1 MRWNLLALL
10 ILFFVSGLRA
20 QYSLQSISEIE
31 CKQHSIRFNPP
42 QVQAINNSDFVYQ
55 RCEWRVSPDVNFI
68 EGKITTYF
76 VPQIP
81 IQNIQFDL
89 SVVLTV
95 DSVDYHGA
103 GLPYSHA
110 FNILDIPFATT
121 LPSGVLDSISVFYY
135 GVPDTSIR
143 GFHLDVHG
151 VNNDPVMW
159 TLSEPYGAMN
169 WWPCKQNLAD
179 KIDSVDIIIT
189 APFWYSSVSN
199 GILVDDD
206 TGAVQRVCT
215 WKHRHPIAAYL
226 VAFAV
231 SNYSVFK
238 FDVPFAGDTVEVLN
252 YIYPEDSAFANFALQ
267 QDIIPQMQ
275 LFDTLFGA
283 YPFTDEKYGHAQCNF
298 GGGMEHQTI
307 TFIGGFW
314 YELHAHELA
323 HHWFGD
329 KVTCGTWEDIWLNE
343 GFATYLSGLCYEH
356 FTPNLY
362 WYPWLEGKIDHVTSQ
377 PDGSVWV
384 DDTTD
389 ASRIFDSRLSYSKGA
404 MVLHQLRWVIGDSAW
419 FAGVNAFLN
428 DPALAYGFANTS
440 QFQSHMETASGQ
452 NLQWYFDDWYYGEG
466 FPLYNIVWSQ
476 DSSNVVTA
484 TIQQTQSHAS
494 VPFFELPLPLYF
506 KNGTNDTL
514 IRIQHN
520 TSGQSFT
527 FPLNFAA
534 DSLLFDPY
542 LWIITDSAVVSN
554 VAEPQLP
561 GTFSI
566 FPNPARDVL
575 TFQSPYKGIC
585 TVKIYDMQGKLVLN
599 QTTSTDGSGRGSINI
614 TRLNDGYYNVSVQQ
628 EEKEFKAP
636 VLKR

>member
-1 MRWNLLALL
+1 
-10 ILFFVSGLRA
+10 
-20 QYSLQSISEIE
+20 
-31 CKQHSIRFNPP
+31 
-42 QVQAINNSDFVYQ
+42 
-55 RCEWRVSPDVNFI
+55 
-68 EGKITTYF
+68 
-76 VPQIP
+76 
-81 IQNIQFDL
+81 
-89 SVVLTV
+89 
-95 DSVDYHGA
+95 
-103 GLPYSHA
+103 
-110 FNILDIPFATT
+110 
-121 LPSGVLDSISVFYY
+121 
-135 GVPDTSIR
+135 
-143 GFHLDVHG
+143 
-151 VNNDPVMW
+151 
-159 TLSEPYGAMN
+159 
-169 WWPCKQNLAD
+169 
-179 KIDSVDIIIT
+179 
-189 APFWYSSVSN
+189 
-199 GILVDDD
+199 
-206 TGAVQRVCT
+206 
-215 WKHRHPIAAYL
+215 
-226 VAFAV
+226 
-231 SNYSVFK
+231 
-238 FDVPFAGDTVEVLN
+238 
-252 YIYPEDSAFANFALQ
+252 
-267 QDIIPQMQ
+267 
-275 LFDTLFGA
+275 
-283 YPFTDEKYGHAQCNF
+283 
-298 GGGMEHQTI
+298 MEHQTI

-356 FTPNLY
+356 FTPNQY
-362 WYPWLEGKIDHVTSQ
+362 WYPWLEGKMDHITTM

-419 FAGVNAFLN
+419 FAGVNSFLN
-428 DPALAYGFANTS
+428 DPVLAYSFATTT
-440 QFQSHMETASGQ
+440 QFQAHMETASGQ

-484 TIQQTQSHAS
+484 TIQQTQSHSS

-514 IRIQHN
+514 IRVQHN

-527 FPLNFAA
+527 IPLNFAA
-534 DSLLFDPY
+534 DSLLFDLY

-585 TVKIYDMQGKLVLN
+585 AVKIYDMQGKLVLI

-636 VLKR
+636 FLKR